1 MAGKYD
7 VKFDPQ
13 YAADPLSLIIKKI
26 RNNTD
31 ILEFGPANGRLTE
44 YLQKEKSCNVDIVEY
59 DSKTGNEAKQFARHS
74 CIGEKEGDIELDYW
88 ADSFQGFKYDYI
100 LFADVLEHLRNPAK
114 ALKRCKEFLKPDGQ
128 IIMSIPNVANNAI
141 VLDLMD
147 GKFRY
152 MDTGLLDRTHIF
164 FFTKE
169 TILSMLKE
177 NGYNIYSFERIVRS
191 PEDSEFNNSY
201 NMYPSLVS
209 SILKY
214 RDEGETYQYVVS
226 CGLKEDINVLVN
238 SNSGYE
244 KYIFDNILMDNKDFP
259 INIYPAV
266 YFDASFEDV
275 KYIEDLTLTND
286 GDVLFKVV
294 LEPFRDNYVRFFS
307 GEAVVVEIESVTLE
321 KNGVENR
328 VKIDT
333 LKGNYSYKNSKQLF
347 FYNQNP
353 YILFDDIDAKTIL
366 SIKYK
371 MRKIENGIIFDELI
385 KLNNIIED
393 YKFGLNSYE
402 QKLAIKENEKQ
413 EIWNSFVN
421 SKSWKLTEPLRK
433 GVYLGRK
440 IKQLN
445 TFNIA
450 RRVYL
455 ALPVGSKAK
464 ENLKN
469 LFYDKLGF
477 LVKDQFRYQ
486 IWSAQ
491 NKQKNINNDRILS
504 KNEFTHTLDIQ
515 PGKIGIHIHLYY
527 LDLLDEFCQYLSN
540 MPYNYDVLIS
550 IIESNA
556 DKQAMIKDVISHLPN
571 VNQCI
576 VRVLPNRG
584 RDVAPFFI
592 GFGDLLGNYDFIAH
606 FHTKKS
612 LYTGNE
618 QKAWRNY
625 LLDQLIGSSLNI
637 KKLFWEFK
645 NNPDLGLLYPRPAS
659 NIPYVAFTWLSN
671 ANLGISLLNKLG
683 IQSPKSTYFDYSAG
697 TMFWARSKALAK
709 LYSGNL
715 TLEDFPV
722 EQGQTDGTIA
732 HAIER
737 IICMVTNDAGM
748 DYYEFDF
755 QSNDFTINYGEKNL
769 WQYFSK
775 SDYDKNVFKTFE
787 IVSFDIFDT
796 LVMRKI
802 AKPEFV
808 NDIIAMSIKKKLGL
822 DLDFKKYR
830 LKAEQILRS
839 ELDDNQ
845 DVNINQIYEKFA
857 EITGLSAGVCNEIKG
872 LEIQEELNLCTPR
885 KELVEWFNFAKDLPK
900 KIILVSDM
908 YLQSD
913 VVSKILAKCGIKD
926 YNKLYISSE
935 TNLRKDNKTIWEYLK
950 VLNVNASLIHIGDN
964 ERSDWQYPTDEK
976 FNAYHV
982 MSSFNL
988 FENTAFG
995 SYFLHNYQL
1004 NTFSAVLLGP
1014 IFAYKFNS
1022 PFEFNKNKYFVKNF
1036 YELGYIIY
1044 GPILTYYMLWL
1055 IKETTTNKHEGIWFL
1070 ARDGY
1075 FLKPLY
1081 EKICKWLNIKA
1092 LPSEYLL
1099 ASRRAASVASFKNV
1113 NELYDLLDIP
1123 YKGTIKDF
1131 VFVRYGLVL
1140 DNSKYNQKIE
1150 LPNDREILKKIIEE
1164 VADQILE
1171 NAQSEKLAY
1180 LAYME
1185 NLSVKNSENLAI
1197 VDMGYAGT
1205 IQHYLTNL
1213 TKTDY
1218 NGYYFATNVKNWF
1231 TDNKIHGCFAEN
1243 EDYGTTKSSL
1253 FKYQLILESIL
1264 TSPDGQLLY
1273 FDENI
1278 NPVYGKPGIGQANI
1292 NSLIEVHKGIEDYCK
1307 SLVETYGDKLFDL
1320 NVDLQF
1326 FDSWIKTFIKMPK
1339 ECASE
1344 IKEIFI
1350 SDDDYCNGVENN
1362 ILDFYKDL

>member
-469 LFYDKLGF
+469 LG
-477 LVKDQFRYQ
+477 
-486 IWSAQ
+486 
-491 NKQKNINNDRILS
+491 
-504 KNEFTHTLDIQ
+504 
-515 PGKIGIHIHLYY
+515 
-527 LDLLDEFCQYLSN
+527 
-540 MPYNYDVLIS
+540 
-550 IIESNA
+550 
-556 DKQAMIKDVISHLPN
+556 
-571 VNQCI
+571 
-576 VRVLPNRG
+576 
-584 RDVAPFFI
+584 
-592 GFGDLLGNYDFIAH
+592 
-606 FHTKKS
+606 
-612 LYTGNE
+612 
-618 QKAWRNY
+618 
-625 LLDQLIGSSLNI
+625 
-637 KKLFWEFK
+637 
-645 NNPDLGLLYPRPAS
+645 
-659 NIPYVAFTWLSN
+659 
-671 ANLGISLLNKLG
+671 
-683 IQSPKSTYFDYSAG
+683 
-697 TMFWARSKALAK
+697 
-709 LYSGNL
+709 
-715 TLEDFPV
+715 
-722 EQGQTDGTIA
+722 
-732 HAIER
+732 
-737 IICMVTNDAGM
+737 
-748 DYYEFDF
+748 
-755 QSNDFTINYGEKNL
+755 
-769 WQYFSK
+769 
-775 SDYDKNVFKTFE
+775 
-787 IVSFDIFDT
+787 
-796 LVMRKI
+796 
-802 AKPEFV
+802 
-808 NDIIAMSIKKKLGL
+808 
-822 DLDFKKYR
+822 
-830 LKAEQILRS
+830 
-839 ELDDNQ
+839 
-845 DVNINQIYEKFA
+845 
-857 EITGLSAGVCNEIKG
+857 
-872 LEIQEELNLCTPR
+872 
-885 KELVEWFNFAKDLPK
+885 
-900 KIILVSDM
+900 
-908 YLQSD
+908 
-913 VVSKILAKCGIKD
+913 
-926 YNKLYISSE
+926 
-935 TNLRKDNKTIWEYLK
+935 
-950 VLNVNASLIHIGDN
+950 
-964 ERSDWQYPTDEK
+964 
-976 FNAYHV
+976 
-982 MSSFNL
+982 
-988 FENTAFG
+988 
-995 SYFLHNYQL
+995 
-1004 NTFSAVLLGP
+1004 
-1014 IFAYKFNS
+1014 
-1022 PFEFNKNKYFVKNF
+1022 
-1036 YELGYIIY
+1036 
-1044 GPILTYYMLWL
+1044 
-1055 IKETTTNKHEGIWFL
+1055 
-1070 ARDGY
+1070 
-1075 FLKPLY
+1075 
-1081 EKICKWLNIKA
+1081 
-1092 LPSEYLL
+1092 
-1099 ASRRAASVASFKNV
+1099 
-1113 NELYDLLDIP
+1113 
-1123 YKGTIKDF
+1123 
-1131 VFVRYGLVL
+1131 
-1140 DNSKYNQKIE
+1140 
-1150 LPNDREILKKIIEE
+1150 
-1164 VADQILE
+1164 
-1171 NAQSEKLAY
+1171 
-1180 LAYME
+1180 
-1185 NLSVKNSENLAI
+1185 
-1197 VDMGYAGT
+1197 
-1205 IQHYLTNL
+1205 
-1213 TKTDY
+1213 
-1218 NGYYFATNVKNWF
+1218 
-1231 TDNKIHGCFAEN
+1231 
-1243 EDYGTTKSSL
+1243 
-1253 FKYQLILESIL
+1253 
-1264 TSPDGQLLY
+1264 
-1273 FDENI
+1273 
-1278 NPVYGKPGIGQANI
+1278 
-1292 NSLIEVHKGIEDYCK
+1292 
-1307 SLVETYGDKLFDL
+1307 
-1320 NVDLQF
+1320 
-1326 FDSWIKTFIKMPK
+1326 
-1339 ECASE
+1339 
-1344 IKEIFI
+1344 
-1350 SDDDYCNGVENN
+1350 
-1362 ILDFYKDL
+1362 